1 MKTMLTLALLL
12 VPTVNTQTP
21 RRPTPEQRLFEWTDL
36 QFSKGVYQGR
46 RDKMI
51 ARLRRSGGGVLLV
64 PARYGVSDGFT
75 FRQSDDFLYFT
86 GLELPDAVLV
96 LDADAQ
102 TVVVFSP
109 ERDARYASSSRM
121 NDFPGRLLAADPDV
135 STRSGIETF
144 RDVSEL
150 LTAVEAWFTLE
161 KTLRVNLGR
170 RGAIPRVT
178 SDFIAK
184 WSAAEALVFH
194 LQNTYREASIAN
206 AYDDMARL
214 RMVHGPEEIDAMRR
228 VCALTIEAIR
238 RAAGFVRDGIDERG
252 LEAELE
258 AAYKRGGAQR
268 LAFASIV
275 KSGPNSLWPWRILA
289 ANHDR
294 RNRVMRDGDL
304 VIFDVGTEL
313 DYYVSD
319 VGRTFPVSGKFTARQ
334 KRALEMATAVS
345 DTIIA
350 ATRPGVSFAEL
361 KNIAVAKIPFD
372 ERRYMQAGGFYGHHI
387 GLSTGDPALA
397 DIPLEAGMI
406 FTVEPWYYNH
416 DEDLSVFVEDVIL
429 VTEDGYENLT
439 AALPRDPG
447 SLEALTGN

>member
-36 QFSKGVYQGR
+36 QFSKDVYQGR

-75 FRQSDDFLYFT
+75 FRQSDDFLYLT

-144 RDVSEL
+144 RNVSEL
-150 LTAVEAWFTLE
+150 STAVEAWVTRG

-252 LEAELE
+252 LEAET
-258 AAYKRGGAQR
+258 RGR
-268 LAFASIV
+268 L
-275 KSGPNSLWPWRILA
+275 
-289 ANHDR
+289 
-294 RNRVMRDGDL
+294 
-304 VIFDVGTEL
+304 
-313 DYYVSD
+313 
-319 VGRTFPVSGKFTARQ
+319 
-334 KRALEMATAVS
+334 
-345 DTIIA
+345 
-350 ATRPGVSFAEL
+350 
-361 KNIAVAKIPFD
+361 
-372 ERRYMQAGGFYGHHI
+372 
-387 GLSTGDPALA
+387 
-397 DIPLEAGMI
+397 
-406 FTVEPWYYNH
+406 
-416 DEDLSVFVEDVIL
+416 
-429 VTEDGYENLT
+429 
-439 AALPRDPG
+439 
-447 SLEALTGN
+447 